1 MRKAIAAFLALMLV
15 ASSAAIA
22 EPAWMDYDCGHFTI
36 SFPEDID
43 GYIDDEIVS
52 NQPFVMLYQDY
63 DANATFNKSLNVVWS
78 SELLDLAAADP
89 DLYAQQILDVSIM
102 TYEMLGITVTDPVIS
117 FAEFGDMLGKPML
130 SFMYRT
136 TMDYSGLGIDEQ
148 WTLYTVQVMVP
159 DEAFEGTYTF
169 TLTTDDWSDTRLL
182 MDVSNSIVWNN

>member
-15 ASSAAIA
+15 ASSAALA

-102 TYEMLGITVTDPVIS
+102 TYEMLG
-117 FAEFGDMLGKPML
+117 KPML
-130 SFMYRT
+130 SFMYKT

-182 MDVSNSIVWNN
+182 MDVSNSIVWND

>member
-1 MRKAIAAFLALMLV
+1 
-15 ASSAAIA
+15 
-22 EPAWMDYDCGHFTI
+22 
-36 SFPEDID
+36 
-43 GYIDDEIVS
+43 
-52 NQPFVMLYQDY
+52 
-63 DANATFNKSLNVVWS
+63 
-78 SELLDLAAADP
+78 
-89 DLYAQQILDVSIM
+89 M

-182 MDVSNSIVWNN
+182 MDVSNSIVWND